1 MGALFFCFLFF
12 YNPEVVKMKKH
23 LVILVLM
30 AIILT
35 VSMSM
40 YRIGITA
47 IVEHPALEAIRQ
59 GVLDQLKAYGMQIGV
74 DFEELYQTA
83 QGDMNTAVS
92 IAKQFSESNLDL
104 AVGISTP
111 SAQACA
117 NAMKSVP
124 VVFSAVTD
132 PVGASLIEKLGKN
145 DLNVCGISD
154 MTPVRT
160 QIRLMKLIM
169 PAAQTVGIIYNS
181 SEANS
186 VSIRNSAKETCDE
199 LGMDLVEIIGS
210 NTSEMINALNAVVST
225 VDFIYIGT
233 DNTAASSIAAI
244 AKGAKTARTPI
255 MAGDIDIARGG
266 GVVGFGF
273 DYYSA
278 GLETGEIVY
287 QLLSGV
293 PVSQIESRLIS
304 AESLILYVNLD
315 LADEIGLEIPENVLA
330 RADLIAENGLE
341 KEMNR

>member
-1 MGALFFCFLFF
+1 
-12 YNPEVVKMKKH
+12 MKKH
-23 LVILVLM
+23 LAILVLM
-30 AIILT
+30 AIMLT
-35 VSMSM
+35 VGLSM
-40 YRIGITA
+40 YRIGMTS
-47 IVEHPALEAIRQ
+47 IVEHPALDAIRQ
-59 GVLDQLKAYGMQIGV
+59 GILDQLKAYGLRIGD
-74 DFEELYQTA
+74 DFEEFYQTA

-92 IAKQFSESNLDL
+92 IAKQFSDSHLNL

-117 NAMKSVP
+117 NAMKNIP

-145 DLNVCGISD
+145 DSNVCGISD

-330 RADLIAENGLE
+330 RADIIAENGLE

>member
-1 MGALFFCFLFF
+1 
-12 YNPEVVKMKKH
+12 MKKL
-23 LVILVLM
+23 LVFLVLT
-30 AIILT
+30 ALIVT
-35 VSMSM
+35 VGLSM

-47 IVEHPALEAIRQ
+47 IVEHPALDAVRQ
-59 GVLDQLKAYGMQIGV
+59 GVIDKLGEKGLKLGE

-92 IAKQFSESNLDL
+92 IAKQFSDSGLDV

-117 NAMKSVP
+117 NAMKNIP

-132 PVGASLIEKLGKN
+132 PMGASLIERMGKN
-145 DLNVCGISD
+145 SGNVCGISD

-160 QIRLMKLIM
+160 QIRLMKLVM
-169 PAAQTVGIIYNS
+169 PQSQSVGIVYNS

-199 LGMDLVEIIGS
+199 LGMELVEIIGS
-210 NTSEMINALNAVVST
+210 NTSEMINALNAVVSS

-244 AKGAKTARTPI
+244 GKSAKNAGVPI
-255 MAGDIDIARGG
+255 MAGDIDVARGG
-266 GVVGFGF
+266 GVIGFGF
-273 DYYSA
+273 DYYNA

-287 QLLSGV
+287 QLLTGV
-293 PVSQIESRLIS
+293 PVSEIESRLIS
-304 AESLILYVNLD
+304 ADSLILYVDLD
-315 LADEIGLEIPENVLA
+315 LAEDIGLEVPENVLS
-330 RADLIAENGLE
+330 RANIVVENGVE
-341 KEMNR
+341 EEMN

>member
-1 MGALFFCFLFF
+1 
-12 YNPEVVKMKKH
+12 MKR
-23 LVILVLM
+23 LLAILVLT
-30 AIILT
+30 ALLLT
-35 VSMSM
+35 VALSM

-47 IVEHPALEAIRQ
+47 IVEHPALEAVRQ
-59 GVLDQLKAYGMQIGV
+59 GILDKLEENGLILGE

-92 IAKQFSESNLDL
+92 IAKQFSNSNLDV

-117 NAMKSVP
+117 NAMKNIP

-132 PVGASLIEKLGKN
+132 PVGASLVEKLGKN
-145 DLNVCGISD
+145 SGNVCGISD

-160 QIRLMKLIM
+160 QIRLMKLVL
-169 PAAQTVGIIYNS
+169 PEAQTVGIIYNS

-199 LGMDLVEIIGS
+199 LGMELVEIIGS
-210 NTSEMINALNAVVST
+210 NTSEMINALNAVVSS

-244 AKGAKTARTPI
+244 AKSAKTAQVPI

-266 GVVGFGF
+266 GVLGFGF
-273 DYYSA
+273 DYYNA

-287 QLLSGV
+287 KLLTGI
-293 PVSQIESRLIS
+293 PVAEIESRLIS
-304 AESLILYVNLD
+304 ADSLILYVDLD
-315 LADEIGLEIPENVLA
+315 LANEIGIEVPANVVS
-330 RADLIAENGLE
+330 RANIILENGVE
-341 KEMNR
+341 EEMDK

>member
-1 MGALFFCFLFF
+1 M
-12 YNPEVVKMKKH
+12 KMKR
-23 LVILVLM
+23 LLAILVLT
-30 AIILT
+30 ALLLT
-35 VSMSM
+35 VGLSM
-40 YRIGITA
+40 YRVGITA
-47 IVEHPALEAIRQ
+47 IVEHPALEAVRQ
-59 GVLDQLKAYGMQIGV
+59 GILDKLEENGLILGE

-92 IAKQFSESNLDL
+92 IAKQFSNSNLDV

-117 NAMKSVP
+117 NAMKNIP

-145 DLNVCGISD
+145 SGNVCGISD

-160 QIRLMKLIM
+160 QIRLMKLVM
-169 PAAQTVGIIYNS
+169 PQAQTVGIIYNS

-199 LGMDLVEIIGS
+199 LGMELVEIIGS
-210 NTSEMINALNAVVST
+210 NTSEMINALNAVVSS

-244 AKGAKTARTPI
+244 AKTAKTPI

-266 GVVGFGF
+266 GVIGFGF
-273 DYYSA
+273 DYYNA

-287 QLLSGV
+287 KLLTGV
-293 PVSQIESRLIS
+293 PVSEIESRLIS
-304 AESLILYVNLD
+304 ADSLILYIDLD
-315 LADEIGLEIPENVLA
+315 LANEIGIEVPANVVS
-330 RADLIAENGLE
+330 RANII
-341 KEMNR
+341 

>member
-1 MGALFFCFLFF
+1 M
-12 YNPEVVKMKKH
+12 KMKKH
-23 LVILVLM
+23 LAILVLM
-30 AIILT
+30 AIVLT
-35 VSMSM
+35 VGLSM
-40 YRIGITA
+40 YRIGMTA
-47 IVEHPALEAIRQ
+47 IVEHPALDAVRQ
-59 GVLDQLKAYGMQIGV
+59 GILDQLGAYGLRIGE

-83 QGDMNTAVS
+83 QGDMNTAVL
-92 IAKQFSESNLDL
+92 IAKQFSESNLNL

-117 NAMKSVP
+117 NAMRDIP

-132 PVGASLIEKLGKN
+132 PVGASLIENLGKN
-145 DLNVCGISD
+145 NSNVCGISD

-169 PAAQTVGIIYNS
+169 PEAQTVGIIYNS

-244 AKGAKTARTPI
+244 SKSAKTVRTPI

-273 DYYSA
+273 DYYHA

-287 QLLSGV
+287 QLLTGV

-304 AESLILYVNLD
+304 ADSLILYVDLD
-315 LADEIGLEIPENVLA
+315 LADEIGLEIPENVMT
-330 RADLIAENGLE
+330 RADIIVENGLE
-341 KEMNR
+341 KEMNQ

>member
-1 MGALFFCFLFF
+1 MM
-12 YNPEVVKMKKH
+12 KMKK
-23 LVILVLM
+23 LLAILVLT
-30 AIILT
+30 ALVLT
-35 VSMSM
+35 VGLSM
-40 YRIGITA
+40 YRVGITA
-47 IVEHPALEAIRQ
+47 IVEHPALDAVRQ
-59 GVLDQLKAYGMQIGV
+59 GIIDKLEEKGLKLGE

-92 IAKQFSESNLDL
+92 IAKQFSDSNLDV

-117 NAMKSVP
+117 NAMKNIP

-145 DLNVCGISD
+145 SGNVCGISD

-160 QIRLMKLIM
+160 QIRLMKLVM
-169 PAAQTVGIIYNS
+169 PQAQSVGIIYNS

-186 VSIRNSAKETCDE
+186 VSILNSAKETCDE
-199 LGMDLVEIIGS
+199 LGMELVEIIGS

-233 DNTAASSIAAI
+233 DNTAANSIAAI
-244 AKGAKTARTPI
+244 AKSAKTAGVPI

-266 GVVGFGF
+266 GVIGFGF
-273 DYYSA
+273 NYYSA

-287 QLLSGV
+287 QLLTGV
-293 PVSQIESRLIS
+293 PVSEIESRLIS
-304 AESLILYVNLD
+304 ADSLILYIDLD
-315 LADEIGLEIPENVLA
+315 LAQELGLEVPQNVIS
-330 RADLIAENGLE
+330 RANIILENGIE
-341 KEMNR
+341 EEMD